1 MWTWDLIVLLDYIQ
15 TRAETQGHPMGCIG
29 LSGGGLQ
36 TLWLAALD
44 ERVACAV
51 ISGYFYGVE
60 DSLLHLAGNCDCNYI
75 PHMWEMADMGDV
87 AALIAPR
94 PLLIESARQDSL
106 NGPRGIDNVLEQ
118 YAITERAY
126 ALLESPERLALD
138 TFDGGHVWHGTLSMA
153 WLDRWLRS

>member
-1 MWTWDLIVLLDYIQ
+1 MWTFDLMALLDYVA
-15 TRAETQGHPMGCIG
+15 TRPETQGQKIGCIG

-51 ISGYFYGVE
+51 ISGYMYGVE
-60 DSLLHLAGNCDCNYI
+60 DSLLHLSGNCDCNYI
-75 PHMWEMADMGDV
+75 PHMWETADLGDV

-94 PLLIESARQDSL
+94 PLLIEAARQDPL

-118 YAITERAY
+118 SAIIRQAY
-126 ALLESPERLALD
+126 ELLGVGDRFATD
-138 TFDGGHVWHGTLSMA
+138 YFDGGHVWHGQDA
-153 WLDRWLRS
+153 FGWLDRW